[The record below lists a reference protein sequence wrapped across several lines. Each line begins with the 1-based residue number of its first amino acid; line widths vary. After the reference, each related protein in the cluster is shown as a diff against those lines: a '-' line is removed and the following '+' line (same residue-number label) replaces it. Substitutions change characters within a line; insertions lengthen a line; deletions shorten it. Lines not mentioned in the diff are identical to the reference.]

1 MTLLSGGKHATRVL
15 KRAQILLAADAGT
28 GEEKIACAIGVGGS
42 TVYRTM
48 RRFVPANRVAA
59 LGEEAVPWA
68 RMAVRLRESPSALH
82 FCRGLVG
89 AGRDHSH
96 DHRPDCKQICVALV
110 ETFDGFP
117 LGHEVFEAAH
127 WQANNSSRV
136 GC

>member
-1 MTLLSGGKHATRVL
+1 MSEDGGK
-15 KRAQILLAADAGT
+15 AA
-28 GEEKIACAIGVGGS
+28 
-42 TVYRTM
+42 
-48 RRFVPANRVAA
+48 RVAERAA
-59 LGEEAVPWA
+59 L
-68 RMAVRLRESPSALH
+68 
-82 FCRGLVG
+82 CRGLVG

-136 GC
+136 CC